1 MFYRLTPRQIAIAL
15 FATCIFCHPSFAAE
29 EKITVQ
35 AVDPTMP
42 LAEIMKN
49 SPNDCH
55 IIYQDGKPY
64 KVCPFRVPLALQGA
78 IKEQMAK

>member
-1 MFYRLTPRQIAIAL
+1 
-15 FATCIFCHPSFAAE
+15 
-29 EKITVQ
+29 
-35 AVDPTMP
+35 MP

>member
-1 MFYRLTPRQIAIAL
+1 MAIA
-15 FATCIFCHPSFAAE
+15 FFAACSLCDPVSAAD
-29 EKITVQ
+29 EKINAQ

-64 KVCPFRVPLALQGA
+64 KVCPFRVPLAVQGA